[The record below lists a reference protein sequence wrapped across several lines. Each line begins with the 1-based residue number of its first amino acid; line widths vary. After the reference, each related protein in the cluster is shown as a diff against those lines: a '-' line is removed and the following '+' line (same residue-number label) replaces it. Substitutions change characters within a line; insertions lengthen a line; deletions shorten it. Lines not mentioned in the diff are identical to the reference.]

1 MPARILFGLEGK
13 TMKAPTLLKSSA
25 VAEILAVP
33 GGTLRYWRQTGVG
46 PKWVKLE
53 GSVRYDLADV
63 LAYIERGRRT
73 PSVRA
78 YMEENDGSQ

>member
-1 MPARILFGLEGK
+1 MPPIHVMPK
-13 TMKAPTLLKSSA
+13 LLNSRA
-25 VAEILAVP
+25 VGEMLSIP
-33 GGTLRYWRQTGVG
+33 EGTLRYWRKIGVG

-63 LAYIERGRRT
+63 LEYIERSRRI

-78 YMEENDGSQ
+78 FAEVHDGSL